1 MPVQLFSHN
10 CQAYQAVC
18 AMLEKNGKAAVI
30 HPTGT
35 GKSFIAMKWIEE
47 HAQRFVWLS
56 PSEYI
61 YQTQIENVLR
71 TAPDFPTE
79 RITFMT
85 YTRLMMMTDA
95 EIVALAPFGIVLDE
109 FHRCGAK
116 CWGEGVVRLLT
127 AYPEAQLLGLS
138 ATKIRYLDGQRDMA
152 EELLQGCVASEMT
165 LGEAVVRGI
174 LPAPMYVTT
183 LYQIQQELD
192 DLQKRINTVS
202 PETFRRESQHS
213 MDALRETIENAEG
226 LPAVFERYMK
236 EKTGKYLVFC
246 SSQTHMK
253 RVLSHVKEWFGGID
267 PELHVYSAYSVD
279 PQTSRAFKTFI
290 KDDSGH
296 LKLLLS
302 IDMLNEGWMN
312 GYRQAK
318 AYFEEHG
325 DLNVPVRYKTE
336 TGFALGN
343 WLSNQ
348 REAKEGES
356 RSKKLTE
363 EQIRQLESI
372 GMVWKRSRDERWNDF
387 YSAACE
393 YYNKNG
399 NLEVPPQYKT
409 PDGFCLG
416 MWIYDQKR
424 NFKKGKLL
432 NQERYTRLVK
442 IGMFETPAVS
452 GN

>member
-1 MPVQLFSHN
+1 MRAQKSGGMALTNLTEKRVRE
-10 CQAYQAVC
+10 
-18 AMLEKNGKAAVI
+18 LEKIG
-30 HPTGT
+30 
-35 GKSFIAMKWIEE
+35 M
-47 HAQRFVWLS
+47 VW
-56 PSEYI
+56 
-61 YQTQIENVLR
+61 NVC
-71 TAPDFPTE
+71 D
-79 RITFMT
+79 
-85 YTRLMMMTDA
+85 
-95 EIVALAPFGIVLDE
+95 
-109 FHRCGAK
+109 
-116 CWGEGVVRLLT
+116 
-127 AYPEAQLLGLS
+127 
-138 ATKIRYLDGQRDMA
+138 
-152 EELLQGCVASEMT
+152 
-165 LGEAVVRGI
+165 
-174 LPAPMYVTT
+174 
-183 LYQIQQELD
+183 
-192 DLQKRINTVS
+192 
-202 PETFRRESQHS
+202 
-213 MDALRETIENAEG
+213 
-226 LPAVFERYMK
+226 
-236 EKTGKYLVFC
+236 
-246 SSQTHMK
+246 
-253 RVLSHVKEWFGGID
+253 
-267 PELHVYSAYSVD
+267 
-279 PQTSRAFKTFI
+279 
-290 KDDSGH
+290 
-296 LKLLLS
+296 
-302 IDMLNEGWMN
+302 EGWMN

-343 WLSNQ
+343 WISNQ

-432 NQERYTRLVK
+432 NQERYARLVK

>member
-1 MPVQLFSHN
+1 
-10 CQAYQAVC
+10 
-18 AMLEKNGKAAVI
+18 
-30 HPTGT
+30 
-35 GKSFIAMKWIEE
+35 
-47 HAQRFVWLS
+47 
-56 PSEYI
+56 
-61 YQTQIENVLR
+61 
-71 TAPDFPTE
+71 
-79 RITFMT
+79 
-85 YTRLMMMTDA
+85 
-95 EIVALAPFGIVLDE
+95 
-109 FHRCGAK
+109 
-116 CWGEGVVRLLT
+116 
-127 AYPEAQLLGLS
+127 
-138 ATKIRYLDGQRDMA
+138 MA
-152 EELLQGCVASEMT
+152 E
-165 LGEAVVRGI
+165 
-174 LPAPMYVTT
+174 Y
-183 LYQIQQELD
+183 
-192 DLQKRINTVS
+192 
-202 PETFRRESQHS
+202 
-213 MDALRETIENAEG
+213 
-226 LPAVFERYMK
+226 
-236 EKTGKYLVFC
+236 
-246 SSQTHMK
+246 
-253 RVLSHVKEWFGGID
+253 

-336 TGFALGN
+336 TGFALSN
-343 WLSNQ
+343 WLSSQ

-416 MWIYDQKR
+416 MWIDDQKR

-432 NQERYTRLVK
+432 NQKRYARLVK